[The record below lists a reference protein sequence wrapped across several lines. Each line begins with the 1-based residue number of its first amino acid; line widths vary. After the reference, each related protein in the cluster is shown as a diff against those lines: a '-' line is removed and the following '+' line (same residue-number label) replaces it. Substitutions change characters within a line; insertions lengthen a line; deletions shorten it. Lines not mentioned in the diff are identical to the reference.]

1 MERYAVLNVGSGEI
15 LSPWYTTEA
24 RAHEV
29 AAECES
35 HETQPD
41 CNVVRFSEWAPGRLL
56 AAIDVVDFA
65 LPDDVYPVVELGP
78 DWRWRLTGDIVSA
91 QEAGYTVTDCGR
103 AAYKRGG

>member
-15 LSPWYTTEA
+15 LSQWHTTES

-41 CNVVRFSEWAPGRLL
+41 CNVVRFSKWAPGRRL
-56 AAIDVVDFA
+56 AAESIDFA
-65 LPDDVYPVVELGP
+65 MPDDVYPVVYDNGNGQWLM
-78 DWRWRLTGDIVSA
+78 TGEIVSA
-91 QEAGYTVTDCGR
+91 QETRYEVTECGM
-103 AAYKRGG
+103 AMFERGG

>member
-15 LSPWYTTEA
+15 ISPWYATEA

-41 CNVVRFSEWAPGRLL
+41 CNVVRFSEWAVGRRLV
-56 AAIDVVDFA
+56 AESIDFA
-65 LPDDVYPVVELGP
+65 FPDDVYPVVYDNGNGQWLM
-78 DWRWRLTGDIVSA
+78 TGEIVSA
-91 QEAGYTVTDCGR
+91 QEARYEVTECGMAMFER
-103 AAYKRGG
+103 ED

>member
-35 HETQPD
+35 HETQPE
-41 CNVVRFSEWAPGRLL
+41 CKVVRFAEWAPFRLL
-56 AAIDVVDFA
+56 AELGGERWEGA
-65 LPDDVYPVVELGP
+65 YPLVTFGP
-78 DWRWRLTGDIVSA
+78 DWRYRLTGEIVPA
-91 QEAGYTVTDCGR
+91 GEAGCAVTECGR
-103 AAYKRGG
+103 AAYRRGR

>member
-15 LSPWYTTEA
+15 LSPWDTTEA

-41 CNVVRFSEWAPGRLL
+41 CKVVRFSEWAPRRRV
-56 AAIDVVDFA
+56 AALRNERWEGA
-65 LPDDVYPVVELGP
+65 YPLVTFGP
-78 DWRWRLTGDIVSA
+78 DWSLVFTGEIVSA
-91 QEAGYTVTDCGR
+91 QETQYKVTECGMAMFER
-103 AAYKRGG
+103 EG